1 MIYTLTLNPAIDQMI
16 SVSSF
21 NLGATNKAK
30 EQYQILGGK
39 GINVSVMLQ
48 NLGYE
53 NIALGFMAQTDS
65 SSFKNYL
72 QAKKI
77 KSEFH
82 QVTGQTRLNLKIR
95 DLTTNQETEL
105 NCLGFTIT
113 NVDEQAILDLV
124 RKKLTKAD
132 ILIIAGS
139 VASGATKNLYQE
151 IAQFCFEN
159 QITFAIDTTKND
171 LLATLK
177 YQPLLV
183 KPNLAELNEIFNTN
197 YSFTDIAAVENHAKS
212 LLKQGA
218 QNVLISN
225 GKDGSLLVT
234 KDASYLATS
243 AQGTLINSV
252 GAGDSMVAG
261 FIGTY
266 NKTKDAQA
274 SLLIGCASGAAT
286 AFCQGI
292 GELDLVKELQKQ
304 IKITKLN

>member
-16 SVSSF
+16 SVPSF

-53 NIALGFMAQTDS
+53 NIALGFMAKADS
-65 SSFKNYL
+65 SLFQNYL

-95 DLTTNQETEL
+95 DLATNQETEL
-105 NCLGFTIT
+105 NCLGFAIT
-113 NVDEQAILDLV
+113 NSDEQAILDLV
-124 RKKLTKAD
+124 RKRLTKKD

-151 IAQFCFEN
+151 IVQFCFKN

-171 LLATLK
+171 LLTTLK

-197 YSFTDIAAVENHAKS
+197 YSFAEIAAVENHAKL

-266 NKTKDAQA
+266 NKTKDVKA
-274 SLLIGCASGAAT
+274 SLLVGSASGAAT

-292 GELDLVKELQKQ
+292 SELDLVEKLQKQ